1 MADYSLNVV
10 ERTEKGTP
18 ASRRMRRAGMIPAN
32 VFGADK
38 DPHMVALNENELMQL
53 MDDEGFFSSLI
64 SLEGLNERQD
74 VLVREVQMHP
84 YKPKPLHVD
93 FQRVQADQKLSLN
106 VPLHVVNDERAPGV
120 LAGGTISPLMT
131 EVEVT
136 CLPANIPDHIE
147 VDVGAM
153 EIGDTLHL
161 SDLQAPPGVE
171 INADPENDQPVVN
184 MAGTKPEPEA
194 AVAEEVAEEAA
205 GEGGEEAGAGEEEE

>member
-1 MADYSLNVV
+1 MADYSLNAV
-10 ERTEKGTP
+10 ERKEKGTP
-18 ASRRMRRAGMIPAN
+18 ASRRMRRTGWVPAN
-32 VFGADK
+32 VFGAGK

-64 SLEGLNERQD
+64 SIEGLNERQD

-84 YKPKPLHVD
+84 YKPKALHVD

-106 VPLHVVNDERAPGV
+106 VPLHVVNDEKAPGV
-120 LAGGTISPLMT
+120 LAGGTVSTLMN

-147 VDVGAM
+147 VDVGSM
-153 EIGDTLHL
+153 EVGDTLHL
-161 SDLQAPPGVE
+161 SDLKAPSGVE
-171 INADPENDQPVVN
+171 LNVDEESDQAVVN
-184 MAGTKPEPEA
+184 MAGVQGEPEA

-205 GEGGEEAGAGEEEE
+205 GEGEEAGAGEEEE